1 MKRYQMPRLD
11 SKFMVIAL
19 SVLILLY
26 FIVLPLAVLIID
38 SVVVDGHLDV
48 SSYLTV
54 YGQAVNMRA
63 LTNTAKISILVMILS
78 VLITFPLAWLIG
90 RTDLPGRKKFR
101 TILVASYM
109 IPPYV
114 GAIAWTQLL
123 NPDVGYLNALLKTIF
138 SLSKAPFNIYTE
150 GGLIWVLTL
159 FYSPFAFITISRA
172 MEKMDPT
179 LEEASRV
186 SGASPLRVL
195 WDVTLPLM
203 APSILA
209 GGLLVFIGAGSAFG
223 IPAIVG
229 MPGNIEVLTT
239 RIVSFVYMGN
249 DSGIRNATTLAVS
262 LMILANGLLF
272 FMTWFM
278 GRKDYTTIG
287 GKSTRPA
294 LVELGK
300 WKGLATFLVA
310 VYAFIAVILPLGS
323 IVITSFMVSM
333 SKGLSLDN
341 FGFDAWIPVL
351 ENSQYL
357 DCIWRSLGYAYIAAT
372 IGTILSL
379 FVAYLSVKT
388 HVKGRSLP
396 DLLVM
401 VGGSTP
407 SVVIALALIITF
419 SGNYGLNLYSTMWIL
434 IVSYLVKYMTMSVR
448 TIAASLSQVSSSLE
462 EAGLNSG
469 AGWLRICKDIIM
481 PLIAPS
487 IVAGWFLIFMPSFYE
502 LTMSNLLYGS
512 DTQTIGVLLYE
523 LQTYADT
530 QNASVMSVIILIIV
544 MVGNL
549 ILNKVSKGH
558 IAI

>member
-1 MKRYQMPRLD
+1 MPRLD

-341 FGFDAWIPVL
+341 FGFGAWIPVL

-357 DCIWRSLGYAYIAAT
+357 DCIWRSLGYAFIAAT

>member
-1 MKRYQMPRLD
+1 MPRLD

-172 MEKMDPT
+172 MEILDPT

-357 DCIWRSLGYAYIAAT
+357 DCIWRSLGYAFIAAT

-419 SGNYGLNLYSTMWIL
+419 SGNYGLNLYSTIWIL

-530 QNASVMSVIILIIV
+530 QIASVMSVIILIIV
-544 MVGNL
+544 MVVNL

>member
-300 WKGLATFLVA
+300 RKGLATFLVA

-357 DCIWRSLGYAYIAAT
+357 DCIWRSLGYAFIAAT

>member
-341 FGFDAWIPVL
+341 FGFDTWIPVL

-357 DCIWRSLGYAYIAAT
+357 DCIWRSLGYAFIAAT